1 MAMFHIVLLTEC
13 SQEIEL
19 LLEEKHCL
27 QKAHQ
32 DDTSSVSKKAA
43 NSSICKTVQ
52 NRLRDMQDPWLSKK
66 AEEIQSF
73 ADRKDMKKF
82 HDALKTIYGPKN
94 SGATPLLGAD
104 GSTLQTDKDAILKRW
119 AEHFNSVLNC
129 PSSVNGNAISR
140 LPQIECNV
148 LLDEFPTVA
157 ETRKAIQHL
166 SSGKA
171 PGTDAITAEVYKAG
185 GLPMAEKLTELFQC
199 MWRKEA
205 IPQDFKDASIIHLY
219 KRKGNHQVCDNHR
232 GISLLSISGKILAKI
247 LLNRLNAHL
256 DQAGLIPESHCG
268 FRKDR
273 GTINTIFT
281 ARQLQEK
288 CQEQNVDLYMTFVD
302 LTKAFDYV
310 SRDGLWKRMAKF
322 GCPPRY
328 IAMVRQF
335 HDGMQARVQNDGE
348 NSEPFLVTNG
358 VKQGC
363 VMAPTLFSM
372 MFSAMLTECFQDV
385 DAGFPIRY
393 RFDGKLLNLRRLQ
406 AKSKVQTDV
415 VDKLL
420 YTDDLA
426 ENAKSEKK

>member
-1 MAMFHIVLLTEC
+1 ML
-13 SQEIEL
+13 
-19 LLEEKHCL
+19 
-27 QKAHQ
+27 
-32 DDTSSVSKKAA
+32 
-43 NSSICKTVQ
+43 
-52 NRLRDMQDPWLSKK
+52 NR
-66 AEEIQSF
+66 
-73 ADRKDMKKF
+73 
-82 HDALKTIYGPKN
+82 
-94 SGATPLLGAD
+94 
-104 GSTLQTDKDAILKRW
+104 
-119 AEHFNSVLNC
+119 
-129 PSSVNGNAISR
+129 PSSANGNAINR

-148 LLDEFPTVA
+148 LLDEFPTVT

-171 PGTDAITAEVYKAG
+171 PGTDAIPAEVYKAG
-185 GLPMAEKLTELFQC
+185 GLPMAEKLTELFQY

-219 KRKGNHQVCDNHR
+219 KRKGNPQVCDNHR
-232 GISLLSISGKILAKI
+232 GISLLSIAWRILAKI

-256 DQAGLIPESHCG
+256 DQAGLIPESQCG

-273 GTINTIFT
+273 GTIDMIFT

-288 CQEQNVDLYMTFVD
+288 CQEHNVDLYMTFVD
-302 LTKAFDYV
+302 LTNLKAFDTV
-310 SRDGLWKRMAKF
+310 SRDGLWKIMAKF
-322 GCPPRY
+322 GCSPRY

-335 HDGMQARVQNDGE
+335 HDGMQARIQNDGGSS
-348 NSEPFLVTNG
+348 NR

-363 VMAPTLFSM
+363 VMAPTLFSI
-372 MFSAMLTECFQDV
+372 MFSAMLTDAFQDV

-420 YTDDLA
+420 YADDLT
-426 ENAKSEKK
+426 ENAKSEEKCKGL